1 MNSLGL
7 IGFGQF
13 GQLAAGVLKDRFDV
27 RVSDPAPDAAARA
40 RALGVGFGSLE
51 AAAACEIVVVA
62 APVAAMREVFAAI
75 APHLRP
81 GALVIDV
88 GSVKALPARWM
99 AELLPPH
106 VDIVATHPLFGP
118 QSVARD
124 GLAGGRFV
132 VCPVRG
138 DRHACVADFGR
149 ALGLDVTVTTPEEHD
164 QNMAYVQALTHLI
177 GRALVN
183 LKIPDERLATPS
195 YQHLLDLCGL
205 IGADSFELFAAIQM
219 QNPYAPD
226 VVRAF
231 VEQSRS
237 LLDQVEAVPRPGL
250 PAGVS
255 PPA

>member
-7 IGFGQF
+7 VGFGQF
-13 GQLAAGVLKDRFDV
+13 GQLAAGVLKTHFDV
-27 RVSDPAPDAAARA
+27 RVSDPAPEARA
-40 RALGVGFGSLE
+40 RAEALGVGFGPL
-51 AAAACEIVVVA
+51 ATVAGCEIVVVA
-62 APVAAMREVFAAI
+62 APVAAMRELFAAI

-99 AELLPPH
+99 VELLPAH

-138 DRHACVADFGR
+138 ERHDCVADFGR
-149 ALGLDVTVTTPEEHD
+149 KLGLDVTVTTPEEHD
-164 QNMAYVQALTHLI
+164 QEMAYVQALTHLI
-177 GRALVN
+177 GRTLVN
-183 LKIPDERLATPS
+183 LKIPNERLATPS

-205 IGADSFELFAAIQM
+205 IGADTFELFAAIQR
-219 QNPYAPD
+219 QNPYAPE

-231 VEQSRS
+231 VDQART
-237 LLDQVEAVPRPGL
+237 LLDRVEAEAKL
-250 PAGVS
+250 
-255 PPA
+255 